1 MTVVW
6 CWGTVRLDERQCM
19 TGGNVAMMQRE
30 WRSRYHLYRPTAE
43 TGKHCTVH
51 TYQKI
56 PLPKCCDHKKLPLDS
71 LTRATFARVFK
82 RAIFAR
88 LMIQVERERKKLAI
102 FKFSIYNRH
111 IK

>member
-1 MTVVW
+1 
-6 CWGTVRLDERQCM
+6 M
-19 TGGNVAMMQRE
+19 TGVNVAMMQRE
-30 WRSRYHLYRPTAE
+30 WRSRYHLYRPTE
-43 TGKHCTVH
+43 QTRKQCKCHN
-51 TYQKI
+51 YQKY
-56 PLPKCCDHKKLPLDS
+56 PLPQCCDHKTLPLDS